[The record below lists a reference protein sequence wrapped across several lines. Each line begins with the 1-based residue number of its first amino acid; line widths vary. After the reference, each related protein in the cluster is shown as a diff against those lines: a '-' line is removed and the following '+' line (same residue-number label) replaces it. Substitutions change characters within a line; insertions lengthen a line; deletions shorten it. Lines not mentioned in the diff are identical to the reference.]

1 MVSRGNAVQA
11 RAEAVNRA
19 CCSNGGACTNG
30 IPTSCTAACAVVFP
44 IFMADCRDPIRQS
57 LGGDI
62 DAYEQLNAQCDAIDP
77 QPLMSAL
84 RSVPTLRYTT
94 LLYATH

>member
-1 MVSRGNAVQA
+1 
-11 RAEAVNRA
+11 
-19 CCSNGGACTNG
+19 
-30 IPTSCTAACAVVFP
+30 
-44 IFMADCRDPIRQS
+44 MADCRDPIRQS